1 MKETAGGKTVD
12 VSIKDRVSAL
22 YELMT
27 SEHLDELE
35 IKEKDFYL
43 YIKRKSKTAAP
54 AVINVPVA
62 QAAAPAAA
70 PVSPAP
76 AAGGPT
82 VKSPIIG
89 VFYQASSPTA
99 PSFVKEGD
107 VVSQGKTLCIV
118 EAMKVMNEIKA
129 DYRMKIVKILVENG
143 KPIVSGQDLFMVE
156 KA

>member
-1 MKETAGGKTVD
+1 MKETSGGKTID
-12 VSIKDRVSAL
+12 ASIKDRVSAL

-35 IKEKDFYL
+35 IRENDFYL
-43 YIKRKSKTAAP
+43 FIKRKSKTSAP
-54 AVINVPVA
+54 AVVHVPVV
-62 QAAAPAAA
+62 QAPAPAAA
-70 PVSPAP
+70 AGAPV
-76 AAGGPT
+76 AAASGPT